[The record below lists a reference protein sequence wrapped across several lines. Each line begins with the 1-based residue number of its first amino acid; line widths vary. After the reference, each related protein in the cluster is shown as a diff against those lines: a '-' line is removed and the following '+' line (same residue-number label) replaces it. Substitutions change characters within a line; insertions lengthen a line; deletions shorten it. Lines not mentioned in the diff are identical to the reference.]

1 MVPCM
6 SAVPNS
12 PIWHDLPSTSMS
24 ELEDFRTFQLH
35 SCPEPCPH
43 GLLVKSFSFTHDLY
57 FTGWPFLIMDAYWGG
72 SPVQVT
78 TCVICQSPVFAFNG
92 CTSPAAVARGAA
104 THTIPTAITFLM
116 SALLRGFKS
125 NRRYRDL
132 HKSQSISNP
141 ESPRGELHHK
151 GGSATF
157 VFH

>member
-72 SPVQVT
+72 RPVQVT
-78 TCVICQSPVFAFNG
+78 TCVICQRPVFAFNG
-92 CTSPAAVARGAA
+92 CTSAAAPAREAA
-104 THTIPTAITFLM
+104 KPTLPTAITFLM
-116 SALLRGFKS
+116 SALP
-125 NRRYRDL
+125 RRLKTNQRHL
-132 HKSQSISNP
+132 HTPS
-141 ESPRGELHHK
+141 SP
-151 GGSATF
+151 S
-157 VFH
+157 